1 LIFGNVIVVGAG
13 FVVKQFMVG
22 KRGGFL
28 ALKIKSGHM
37 GVLKRQKQSIQ
48 VQKNKSRWFGKILDR
63 GDFFGFHVVDG
74 KIGVHLFQ

>member
-1 LIFGNVIVVGAG
+1 
-13 FVVKQFMVG
+13 
-22 KRGGFL
+22 
-28 ALKIKSGHM
+28 M